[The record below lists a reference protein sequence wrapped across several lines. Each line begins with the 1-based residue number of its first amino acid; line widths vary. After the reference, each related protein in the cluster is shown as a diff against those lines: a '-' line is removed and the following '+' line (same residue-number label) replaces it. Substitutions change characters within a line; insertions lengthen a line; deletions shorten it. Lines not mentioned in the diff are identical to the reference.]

1 MPTILGKTFSLDWRG
16 SPPYMLDADVPIWYR
31 FLEKYGAPFLTLYHQ
46 VRVGGPFLTPEE
58 SLDPLKRDWQ
68 YLLQK
73 RIDALVELE
82 DELWIIEVNAEA
94 GQRSI
99 GQLMTYQTL
108 WLRDPKIM
116 KLEKLILVSRTMDS
130 DLIDA
135 AGTHGIQIFLV

>member
-1 MPTILGKTFSLDWRG
+1 MPTILGKKFSLDWRG
-16 SPPYMLDADVPIWYR
+16 SPPYMLDSDIPVWYR
-31 FLEKYGAPFLTLYHQ
+31 FLEKYGAPFLNLYHQ

-58 SLDPLKRDWQ
+58 TQDPFKRDWQ

-82 DELWIIEVNAEA
+82 NEVWIIEVNSEA

-116 KLEKLILVSRTMDS
+116 KPISLILVAETMDS

-135 AGTHGIQIFLV
+135 AGSLGVQIFLV